1 MAAGA
6 FGTAFMEGL
15 GGAAPAAILGALS
28 LPFQFMEGGK
38 QRAFQKSAQE
48 AQLAFGNYQAQQ
60 EAANRMMGLFG
71 QAGENAAARNL
82 TAGYGADLDLARQMA
97 AERTRLGE
105 FKDKEIA
112 SQYDIAKRGQDLRT
126 NLAAKEEMF
135 QNLLDYKR
143 RQGFAQALP
152 GEMMFGPTATSRR
165 FTA

>member
-28 LPFQFMEGGK
+28 LPFQFMEGAK
-38 QRAFQKSAQE
+38 QRDFQKSAQE
-48 AQLAFGNYQAQQ
+48 AQLAFGNFQAQQ

-112 SQYDIAKRGQDLRT
+112 AQYDIAKRGQDLRT
-126 NLAAKEEMF
+126 NPAALFENFLAMDRERRKAGF
-135 QNLLDYKR
+135 Q
-143 RQGFAQALP
+143 AAIP
-152 GEMMFGPTATSRR
+152 GEMMFGPTAVSRR